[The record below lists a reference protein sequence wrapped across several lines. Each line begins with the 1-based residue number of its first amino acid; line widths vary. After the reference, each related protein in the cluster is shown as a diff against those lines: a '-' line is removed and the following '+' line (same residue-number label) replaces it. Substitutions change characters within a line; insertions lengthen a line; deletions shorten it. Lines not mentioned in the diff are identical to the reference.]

1 MSEKRYPDE
10 LTLDSGKV
18 VRVTTL
24 PADFILKIHGR
35 KIKVADIPMVAARLN
50 CGCLIR
56 GIALAKRDIFFCDLH
71 HMDTSVA
78 EILAK

>member
-1 MSEKRYPDE
+1 MTEKKYPDE
-10 LTLDSGKV
+10 ITLDSGKV
-18 VRVTTL
+18 VRISKL
-24 PADFILKIHGR
+24 PNEYVLKIQGH

-71 HMDTSVA
+71 HQDTFVA

>member
-1 MSEKRYPDE
+1 MSEKKYPDE
-10 LTLDSGKV
+10 ITLDSGKT
-18 VRVTTL
+18 VRVTNL
-24 PADFILKIHGR
+24 PANFILKIHGR

-56 GIALAKRDIFFCDLH
+56 GIAIAKRDIFFCDLH
-71 HMDTSVA
+71 HMDTFVA